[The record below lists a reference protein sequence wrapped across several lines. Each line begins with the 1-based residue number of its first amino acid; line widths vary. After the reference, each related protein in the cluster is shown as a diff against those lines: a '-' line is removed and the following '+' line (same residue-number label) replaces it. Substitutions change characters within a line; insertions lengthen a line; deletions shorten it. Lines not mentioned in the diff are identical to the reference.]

1 MLAQEVI
8 RRKRDRESL
17 SDDEIGF
24 MVRGISDG
32 SVSESQV
39 AAFGMAV
46 FLNGMTRAEC
56 VALTDAMAHSGLVL
70 DWRDVDL
77 RGPLLDKHSTGGIGD
92 KVSLVLAPMIAACG
106 AHVPMISGRG
116 LGHTGGTLDK
126 LEAIPGYSVTP
137 DLERFR
143 RTVCDVGCAIV
154 GQTDEMA
161 PADRRFYAVRDVTAT
176 VESIP
181 LITASILSKKR
192 AAGVQALV
200 MDVKTGSGAFA
211 NELAEARALATS
223 IAEVAN
229 GAGLPTTALI
239 TDMNEV
245 LGSTA
250 GNAVEVREA
259 VTFLTAG
266 DRNQR
271 LRDVVLA
278 LGAEMLSLG
287 GMAGDVDAACGMLS
301 AVLNDGRAAEKF
313 GGMVAALG
321 GPADFIEQ
329 ADRYLPHAPVVKPVH
344 ADQAGYIEALDVRAI
359 GMAIVELGG
368 GRRLPGDAIDHAVG
382 LTDVQGP
389 GDPVGS
395 DQPIAVLHAGSEDA
409 WNAAAGKVKTAVV
422 IADSPADAA
431 TPLVYERHGA
441 G

>member
-8 RRKRDRESL
+8 RRKRDRETL
-17 SDDEIGF
+17 NDDEIGF

-46 FLNGMTRAEC
+46 FLNGMNRAEC
-56 VALTDAMAHSGLVL
+56 VALTDAMAHSGAVL
-70 DWRDVDL
+70 DWQNVDL

-126 LEAIPGYSVTP
+126 LEAIRGYSVTP

-143 RTVCDVGCAIV
+143 RTVRDVGCAIV

-211 NELAEARALATS
+211 SALADAQALATS

-239 TDMNEV
+239 TDMNQV

-259 VTFLTAG
+259 VSFLTGG
-266 DRNQR
+266 DRDQR
-271 LRDVVLA
+271 LYDVVLA

-287 GMAGDVDAACGMLS
+287 GMADDIDAARGTLT
-301 AVLNDGRAAEKF
+301 AVLDDGRAAETF
-313 GGMVAALG
+313 SGMVAALG
-321 GPADFIEQ
+321 GPADFIEK
-329 ADRYLPHAPVVKPVH
+329 ADGHLPQAPVVKPIY
-344 ADQAGYIEALDVRAI
+344 ADQAGYIATLDVRAI

-382 LTDVQGP
+382 LTDMRGL
-389 GDPVGS
+389 GDTVGA
-395 DQPIAVLHAGSEDA
+395 DQPIAVLHAGGEDA
-409 WNAAAGKVKTAVV
+409 WNAAADKVKAATAV
-422 IADSPADAA
+422 AEEPPAAA
-431 TPLVYERHGA
+431 PLIYERYGA
-441 G
+441 D

>member
-8 RRKRDRESL
+8 RRKRDGESL
-17 SDDEIGF
+17 GEEDIAF

-56 VALTDAMAHSGLVL
+56 VALTDAMARSGQVL
-70 DWRDVDL
+70 DWRGVDL

-106 AHVPMISGRG
+106 VHVPMVSGRG

-126 LEAIPGYSVTP
+126 LEAIPGYGVTP

-143 RTVCDVGCAIV
+143 RVVRDVGCAIV

-211 NELAEARALATS
+211 RQLADARALATS
-223 IAEVAN
+223 IVEVAN
-229 GAGLPTTALI
+229 GADLPTTALI
-239 TDMNEV
+239 TDMNQA
-245 LGSTA
+245 LGTTA
-250 GNAVEVREA
+250 GNAVEVHEA
-259 VTFLTAG
+259 IAFLSGGA
-266 DRNQR
+266 RARR
-271 LRDVVLA
+271 LHDVGLA
-278 LGAEMLSLG
+278 LGAEMLRLG
-287 GMAGDVDAACGMLS
+287 GLAADDATARGMLS
-301 AVLNDGRAAEKF
+301 AVLDDGRAADRF
-313 GGMVAALG
+313 GAMVAALG
-321 GPADFIEQ
+321 GPADIIEN
-329 ADRYLPHAPVVKPVH
+329 ADRHLPRAPVVKPVF
-344 ADQAGYIEALDVRAI
+344 ADEAGYVAAMDTRAI

-368 GRRLPGDAIDHAVG
+368 GRRLPGDAVDHAVG
-382 LTDVQGP
+382 LTEVRGP
-389 GDPVGS
+389 GDPVGP
-395 DQPIAVLHAGSEDA
+395 DRPIAVLHAGGEDA
-409 WNAAAGKVKTAVV
+409 WNTAAGRMKAATVV
-422 IADSPADAA
+422 TGARPDAA
-431 TPLVYERHGA
+431 PLIYERYGA
-441 G
+441 D

>member
-1 MLAQEVI
+1 MLPQEVI
-8 RRKRDRESL
+8 RRKRDRETL
-17 SDDEIGF
+17 SDDDIAF

-32 SVSESQV
+32 SVSEGQV

-56 VALTDAMAHSGLVL
+56 VALTDAMAHSGAVL

-77 RGPLLDKHSTGGIGD
+77 HGPLLDKHSTGGIGD
-92 KVSLVLAPMIAACG
+92 KVSLMLAPMIAACG

-137 DLERFR
+137 DLARFR
-143 RTVCDVGCAIV
+143 RVVREVGCAIV

-211 NELAEARALATS
+211 SELADARALATS

-239 TDMNEV
+239 TDMNQV

-259 VTFLTAG
+259 VTFLTGG
-266 DRNQR
+266 DRDLR
-271 LRDVVLA
+271 LKEIVLS
-278 LGAEMLSLG
+278 LGAEMLCLG
-287 GMAGDVDAACGMLS
+287 SMAEDVDAARGMLS
-301 AVLNDGRAAEKF
+301 EVLDNGRAAETF
-313 GGMVAALG
+313 GGMVSALG
-321 GPADFIEQ
+321 GPADFVENPD
-329 ADRYLPHAPVVKPVH
+329 AYLPRAPVVKPVH
-344 ADQAGYIEALDVRAI
+344 TERSGHIVSLDGRAI

-382 LTDVQGP
+382 LTEISGL
-389 GDPVGS
+389 GDALSPER
-395 DQPIAVLHAGSEDA
+395 PIAVLHAGGEDA
-409 WNAAAGKVKTAVV
+409 WNAAAGKVRAAVA
-422 IADSPADAA
+422 IADRPSDATA
-431 TPLVYERHGA
+431 PLIYERHGA
-441 G
+441 H

>member
-8 RRKRDRESL
+8 RRKRDGETL
-17 SDDEIGF
+17 NDDEIGF

-32 SVSESQV
+32 SISESQV

-46 FLNGMTRAEC
+46 FLNGMNRAEC
-56 VALTDAMAHSGLVL
+56 VALTDAMARSGLVL
-70 DWRDVDL
+70 DWRGVDL

-143 RTVCDVGCAIV
+143 RIVRDVGCAIV

-181 LITASILSKKR
+181 LIIASILSKKR

-211 NELAEARALATS
+211 TELADAQALATG

-239 TDMNEV
+239 TDMNQV

-250 GNAVEVREA
+250 GNALEVREA
-259 VTFLTAG
+259 VAFLTG
-266 DRNQR
+266 DDRDRR
-271 LRDVVLA
+271 LHEVVLA
-278 LGAEMLSLG
+278 LGAEMLRLG
-287 GMAGDVDAACGMLS
+287 GMADGVDAAYGMLS
-301 AVLNDGRAAEKF
+301 TVLDDGRAAEMF
-313 GGMVAALG
+313 GDMVTALG
-321 GPADFIEQ
+321 GPANFMEE
-329 ADRYLPHAPVVKPVH
+329 ADGCLPHARVVQPVY
-344 ADQAGYIEALDVRAI
+344 ADRAGYVAALDVRAI

-382 LTDVQGP
+382 LTDVRGL
-389 GDPVGS
+389 GDAVAA
-395 DQPIAVLHAGSEDA
+395 DRPIAVLHAGSEDG
-409 WNAAAGKVKTAVV
+409 WSVAADRVKAATVV
-422 IADSPADAA
+422 AEAPPDAA
-431 TPLVYERHGA
+431 PLIYERHGA
-441 G
+441 D

>member
-8 RRKRDRESL
+8 RRKRDRETL
-17 SDDEIGF
+17 NDDEIGF

-46 FLNGMTRAEC
+46 YLNGMTRAEC

-137 DLERFR
+137 DLAQFR
-143 RTVCDVGCAIV
+143 RFVRDVGCAIV

-161 PADRRFYAVRDVTAT
+161 PADRRFYAVRDITAT

-192 AAGVQALV
+192 AAGVQALI

-211 NELAEARALATS
+211 SEVADAQALATS
-223 IAEVAN
+223 IADVAN
-229 GAGLPTTALI
+229 DAGLPTSALI
-239 TDMNEV
+239 TDMNQV
-245 LGSTA
+245 LGTTA

-259 VTFLTAG
+259 VTFLTG
-266 DRNQR
+266 GQRDQR
-271 LRDVVLA
+271 LNDVVLA

-287 GMAGDVDAACGMLS
+287 GMADDVDAARGMLS
-301 AVLNDGRAAEKF
+301 AVLDDGRAAEKF
-313 GGMVAALG
+313 SSMVAALG
-321 GPADFIEQ
+321 GPADFIEK
-329 ADRYLPHAPVVKPVH
+329 ADGYLPHAPVVKPVF
-344 ADQAGYIEALDVRAI
+344 ADQAGHIVAMDVRAI

-368 GRRLPGDAIDHAVG
+368 GRRLPDDAIDHAVG
-382 LTDVQGP
+382 LTDVRGL
-389 GDPVGS
+389 GDEVAP

-409 WNAAAGKVKTAVV
+409 WNAAAGKLKAAVA
-422 IADSPADAA
+422 IADEPADAA
-431 TPLVYERHGA
+431 ARLVYKRYGA
-441 G
+441 D

>member
-8 RRKRDRESL
+8 RRKRDRETL
-17 SDDEIGF
+17 NDDEIGF

-137 DLERFR
+137 DLEQFR
-143 RTVCDVGCAIV
+143 RIVRDVGCAIV

-211 NELAEARALATS
+211 SELANAQALATS
-223 IAEVAN
+223 ITEVAN
-229 GAGLPTTALI
+229 GAGLSTSALI
-239 TDMNEV
+239 TDMNQV

-250 GNAVEVREA
+250 GNALEVREA
-259 VTFLTAG
+259 VTFLTG
-266 DRNQR
+266 GERNQR
-271 LRDVVLA
+271 LYGVVLA

-287 GMAGDVDAACGMLS
+287 GMADDIDAARGMLS
-301 AVLNDGRAAEKF
+301 AVLDDGRAAEAF
-313 GGMVAALG
+313 SGMVAALG
-321 GPADFIEQ
+321 GPADFIEK
-329 ADRYLPHAPVVKPVH
+329 ADRYLPHAPVAKPIY
-344 ADQAGYIEALDVRAI
+344 ADQAGYIGALDVRAV

-368 GRRLPGDAIDHAVG
+368 GRRLPGDVIDHAVG
-382 LTDVQGP
+382 LTDMRGL
-389 GDPVGS
+389 GDPVGT
-395 DQPIAVLHAGSEDA
+395 DQPIAVLHAGDEDA
-409 WNAAAGKVKTAVV
+409 WNAAADKVKAATAV
-422 IADSPADAA
+422 AEKPPAAA
-431 TPLVYERHGA
+431 SLIYERYGA
-441 G
+441 D

>member
-8 RRKRDRESL
+8 RRKRDRETL
-17 SDDEIGF
+17 NDDEIGF

-46 FLNGMTRAEC
+46 YLNGMTRAEC

-143 RTVCDVGCAIV
+143 RVVRDVGCAIV

-211 NELAEARALATS
+211 GELADAQALATS
-223 IAEVAN
+223 IADVAN

-239 TDMNEV
+239 TDMNQV

-259 VTFLTAG
+259 VAFLTGG
-266 DRNQR
+266 DRDQR
-271 LRDVVLA
+271 LHDVVLA
-278 LGAEMLSLG
+278 LGEEMLRLG
-287 GMAGDVDAACGMLS
+287 GMTDDADAARGTLS
-301 AVLNDGRAAEKF
+301 AVLDDGRAAERF
-313 GGMVAALG
+313 SAMVAALG
-321 GPADFIEQ
+321 GPADFIEK
-329 ADRYLPHAPVVKPVH
+329 ADGCLPHAPVVKPIY
-344 ADQAGYIEALDVRAI
+344 ADRVGYIGALDVRAI

-382 LTDVQGP
+382 LTEMG
-389 GDPVGS
+389 GLGEAVGS
-395 DQPIAVLHAGSEDA
+395 DQPIAVLHAGDDDA
-409 WNAAAGKVKTAVV
+409 WNAAAGKVRAAVSV
-422 IADSPADAA
+422 TERPADSAA
-431 TPLVYERHGA
+431 ALIYGRYGA